1 MEFDELA
8 EKLVSTDVETLSEIL
23 RSLQEQDPRGFTIL
37 SDEIENIILAKLIQK
52 ERDLVLCKHRANQI
66 QKSTKQYNVAQPTH
80 KFQFQLNSSLVQDP
94 AF

>member
-37 SDEIENIILAKLIQK
+37 NDEIENMI
-52 ERDLVLCKHRANQI
+52 
-66 QKSTKQYNVAQPTH
+66 
-80 KFQFQLNSSLVQDP
+80 
-94 AF
+94 